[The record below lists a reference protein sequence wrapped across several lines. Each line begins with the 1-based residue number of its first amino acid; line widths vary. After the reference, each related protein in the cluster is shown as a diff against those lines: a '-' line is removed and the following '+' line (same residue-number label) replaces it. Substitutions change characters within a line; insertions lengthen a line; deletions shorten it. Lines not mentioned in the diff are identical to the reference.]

1 MYIITYIDIYA
12 RILYINI
19 NKPQYIVVGFIGF
32 GMVYAPFKAPLQSPL
47 ALPFWHVIVTA
58 SASRPKAASLGLPQ
72 HYAAIASFSA
82 AMTYLSLLASSTR
95 SYAVIVSPLRVRRVA
110 SCCA

>member
-32 GMVYAPFKAPLQSPL
+32 GMVYAPLQSPL